1 MKPFKT
7 SSRHVD
13 AALRYAVFLSLL
25 VAAVAVRAQTPV
37 TNNPPQYG
45 PYNAV
50 FLFGGEGL
58 KEGMV
63 ENDTV
68 LQADSPWSMYCW
80 VRFEEPL
87 QKPTLIAGMGD
98 PKEEYPRYLGADA
111 QHVFY
116 WMGQDNQLTAQASL
130 APEEWHLLAATF
142 DGTQF
147 HLFVDGEPVAGGALL
162 LGTVGPVLQMA
173 PPKFPITGGTHFGG
187 KIAAFTILR
196 QALTSDEIKRLYRQ
210 REDFSLIE
218 FEEGSK
224 HWPVQTRGQ
233 AGYQAPQDPSTM
245 PHGKAPLS
253 KPVALPVP
261 VPVRRSPWESVGD
274 NAWQIAGDWRLKAAP
289 DVSATAAEISAA
301 RFDASNW
308 LTAVVPGTVLTTLV
322 DRGVYPDPAYGLNN
336 LAIPESLNKHDYWYR
351 VALKS
356 PEALNGKRLTL
367 TFDGINYA
375 ADVWLNGRQ
384 LGAIKGA
391 FIRGNFDVT
400 GIWRAGK
407 NEENVLAVRVS
418 PPPHPGIPNEESM
431 KGGPGENGGIMV
443 LDGPTFMASEGWDWI
458 PGVRD
463 RETGIW
469 QPVVLRATGP
479 VEIGDPQVITKLPL
493 PDTSRADIEIR
504 VPLRNDSAK
513 PVRGSLEA
521 SFEGVSVTKNVE
533 LPSGETTVNLA
544 PAEFKQLN
552 VENPRLWW
560 PNGYGEQGL
569 YHLNLV
575 FDAAG
580 QESDAKQLQF
590 GVREITYE
598 LSLID
603 HDGHLRR
610 VEVDP
615 TLGKV
620 GLEGVVDTTHRGIR
634 EIPAADPMPP
644 DLPKRWRAFWHSWV
658 ESLGPNGDSS
668 PAVRPSDDTATAPY
682 LVIKVNGVR
691 IACRGG
697 SWGMD
702 DFMKRVSPEHLEP
715 YFRLQHDANLN
726 MIRNWMGQ
734 DTEES
739 FYDLADKY
747 GFLIWNDFWETTE
760 NYNLEPEDPALFLAN
775 ARDVIL
781 RDRNHPSIALW
792 CGRNEGVPQ
801 PVVNQGL
808 AKLADTLDGTRYY
821 SPSSNEVDLQGSGP
835 YKYQDPKLYFTRL
848 NHGFSVET
856 GTASMPTL
864 ESFESFIPKPDRWPI
879 DDVWAYHDWHQSGNG
894 DVAPFMA
901 QIQAEFGAATSLS
914 DFERKA
920 QMLDYVDHRAIF
932 EGMNAHLW
940 SPNSG
945 RLLWMTQPA
954 WPSTMWQILSHDY
967 DTQAS
972 FYGVKKACEPI
983 HIQMDLSNYQ
993 VAVVNTTRAAMN
1005 TLSAEATVY
1014 SLANKLLAQHEQ
1026 KKDVA
1031 ADSAVN
1037 AFKLDLA
1044 PLLAQNDVVLVKL
1057 NLRNASGELL
1067 SQNLYWLAAEDASY
1081 RALDRL
1087 APAQLATNANATR
1100 DGGTTTVHVQLKN
1113 TGTDAALQTKL
1124 TLLNAADGSRILPA
1138 YYSDNYVSLLAGE
1151 SRDITIEY
1159 PKSAAHSAPAVAIR
1173 GWNLAPVRV
1182 SIVLEN

>member
-1 MKPFKT
+1 MKPFKA
-7 SSRHVD
+7 SARHVD
-13 AALRYAVFLSLL
+13 RALRYAALLCVL
-25 VAAVAVRAQTPV
+25 VATVPIRAQTPV

-45 PYNAV
+45 PYNGV
-50 FLFGGEGL
+50 FLYGGEGL
-58 KEGMV
+58 KKDMGA
-63 ENDTV
+63 NDTV
-68 LQADSPWSMYCW
+68 LLADSPWSMYCW

-87 QKPTLIAGMGD
+87 QKPALIAGVGD
-98 PKEEYPRYLGADA
+98 PKEEYSRYLGADA

-116 WMGQDNQLTAQASL
+116 WMGQDNELAASANL
-130 APEEWHLLAATF
+130 GFKEWHLLAATF

-147 HLFVDGEPVAGGALL
+147 HLYSDGEPLVSGTLL
-162 LGTVGPVLQMA
+162 LGTVSPALQMA
-173 PPKFPITGGTHFGG
+173 PPKFPIAGGTHFGG
-187 KIAAFTILR
+187 KIAAFSVLR
-196 QALTSDEIKRLYRQ
+196 HALDPDEIKQLYVK
-210 REDFSLIE
+210 RENFSLLE
-218 FEEGSK
+218 FEEASN

-233 AGYQAPQDPSTM
+233 AGYQAPQDPSTL

-253 KPVALPVP
+253 KPVALPVLA
-261 VPVRRSPWESVGD
+261 RRSPWESVGD
-274 NAWQIAGDWRLKAAP
+274 NAWQIVSDWRLKAAP
-289 DVSATAAEISAA
+289 DVSATAARISAA

-308 LTAVVPGTVLTTLV
+308 LAAVVPGTVLTTLV

-356 PEALNGKRLTL
+356 PETLNGKHLTL

-384 LGAIKGA
+384 LGTIKGA

-407 NEENVLAVRVS
+407 AEENVLAVRVS

-469 QPVVLRATGP
+469 QPVVLHATGP
-479 VEIGDPQVITKLPL
+479 VQIGDPQVITKLPL
-493 PDTSRADIEIR
+493 PDTGRADIEIR
-504 VPLRNDSAK
+504 IPLKNNYANS
-513 PVRGSLEA
+513 VRGMLKA
-521 SFEGVSVTKNVE
+521 SFEGARVRKNVD
-533 LPSGETTVNLA
+533 LSPGETTVQLT
-544 PAEFKQLN
+544 PAEFKQLTIQ
-552 VENPRLWW
+552 NPRLWW
-560 PNGYGEQGL
+560 PNGYGPQSL
-569 YHLNLV
+569 YHLKLV

-580 QESDAKQLQF
+580 HESDSKQVQF
-590 GVREITYE
+590 GIREITYE

-603 HDGHLRR
+603 RDGHLRR

-615 TLGKV
+615 TLGKA
-620 GLEGVVDTTHRGIR
+620 GLQGVVDTTHQGIR

-644 DLPKRWRAFWHSWV
+644 DLPERWRAFWHSWV
-658 ESLGPNGDSS
+658 ESLGPVGDSS

-682 LVIKVNGVR
+682 LVIEVNGVR

-702 DFMKRVSPEHLEP
+702 DFMKRVSREHLEP

-747 GFLIWNDFWETTE
+747 GFLIWNDFWETTQ

-781 RDRNHPSIALW
+781 RDRSHPSIAVW

-808 AKLADTLDGTRYY
+808 AKLVDTLDGTRYY

-864 ESFESFIPKPDRWPI
+864 ESFESFVPKPDQWPI

-901 QIQAEFGAATSLS
+901 EVQAEFGAATSLA

-920 QMLDYVDHRAIF
+920 QMLNYVDHRAIF
-932 EGMNAHLW
+932 EGMNARLW

-954 WPSTMWQILSHDY
+954 WPSTMWQVLSHDY

-972 FYGVKKACEPI
+972 FYGVMKACEPI

-993 VAVVNTTRAAMN
+993 VAIVNTTPAAMSG
-1005 TLSAEATVY
+1005 LSAEAAVY
-1014 SLANKLLAQHEQ
+1014 SLANKLLAQRDE
-1026 KKDVA
+1026 KRDA
-1031 ADSAVN
+1031 PADSVMN

-1044 PLLAQNDVVLVKL
+1044 PLFVQNEVTLVKL
-1057 NLRNASGELL
+1057 SLRNAAGGLV

-1081 RALDRL
+1081 RTLDRL
-1087 APAQLATNANATR
+1087 APAQLETSANATR
-1100 DGGTTTVHVQLKN
+1100 DGATATVHVQLKN
-1113 TGTDAALQTKL
+1113 TGSDAALETKL
-1124 TLLNAADGSRILPA
+1124 TLLNADDGSRILPA
-1138 YYSDNYVSLLAGE
+1138 YYSDNYVSLLPGE
-1151 SRDITIEY
+1151 SREITIEY
-1159 PKSAAHSAPAVAIR
+1159 PGTAAHSATAVALR
-1173 GWNLAPVRV
+1173 GWNIPSRKIPVTAGK
-1182 SIVLEN
+1182 